1 MTSKKVL
8 GIIPARKGS
17 KRIVNKNIRQ
27 LGNKSLIEW
36 TIESAANSEI
46 SDILVSTDDLYIAEI
61 ASNCG
66 YPTPWLRPKILST
79 DEASSLDVIKHSVS
93 WYIDCFGSVDAV
105 VMLQPTSPFRK
116 KNSINEALAY
126 YFNQASPHRSPVISV
141 SPVDVNPEWCFRLI
155 DNKPI
160 PTIGWS
166 SFQLRSQDLPKYYK
180 LNGSIYVLNPVDVI
194 QGLQIVHHGFI
205 PYIME
210 SFPESVDID
219 TESDWKIAEM
229 LINQIGA
236 K

>member
-1 MTSKKVL
+1 M
-8 GIIPARKGS
+8 
-17 KRIVNKNIRQ
+17 
-27 LGNKSLIEW
+27 
-36 TIESAANSEI
+36 
-46 SDILVSTDDLYIAEI
+46 
-61 ASNCG
+61 
-66 YPTPWLRPKILST
+66 
-79 DEASSLDVIKHSVS
+79 
-93 WYIDCFGSVDAV
+93 
-105 VMLQPTSPFRK
+105 
-116 KNSINEALAY
+116 
-126 YFNQASPHRSPVISV
+126 ISV